1 MPPHGSMKAPA
12 KPKDMKGTFK
22 RLVSLMKDAKYKL
35 LMVLGC
41 IVVTTGISSFGIYL
55 LQPVLKML
63 EGLAAEYNQTGV
75 WPAMDGLIGLLSLMA
90 GMYLIS
96 IVCQYAQNRIMMMVS
111 TGVLNRVRKQM
122 FDHMEDLPIR
132 YFDQHTHGEI
142 MSRYTNDTDT
152 LREFFS
158 STFPQA
164 ASSFL
169 SICFALI
176 ATAICLLIGYPLAF
190 FISQLKPSTQ
200 KILIV
205 LIMLP
210 MWISLLIRTYSLMAI
225 LDNGGL
231 LNSLLEMLGLPKAK
245 IVGTSGAVILGMVY
259 DFLPYMVLPIYTS
272 ISKIDKRYLEAAQDL
287 GCNNVRTLFK
297 VVFPLS
303 VPGVISGITMVFVP
317 SISTFYISQKLGGGS
332 FDLIGDTIER
342 QFQNVSTYNI
352 GAAISLIMMILI
364 LISVAVMN
372 KFSDDEE
379 GGIIV

>member
-1 MPPHGSMKAPA
+1 MKKRSFLESFAAVPHSVWALLFIVAPLLFVVYFA
-12 KPKDMKGTFK
+12 FTDAYGNFTFDNITM
-22 RLVSLMKDAKYKL
+22 L
-35 LMVLGC
+35 
-41 IVVTTGISSFGIYL
+41 SS
-55 LQPVLKML
+55 
-63 EGLAAEYNQTGV
+63 
-75 WPAMDGLIGLLSLMA
+75 
-90 GMYLIS
+90 
-96 IVCQYAQNRIMMMVS
+96 YAHI
-111 TGVLNRVRKQM
+111 
-122 FDHMEDLPIR
+122 F
-132 YFDQHTHGEI
+132 
-142 MSRYTNDTDT
+142 
-152 LREFFS
+152 
-158 STFPQA
+158 A
-164 ASSFL
+164 L

-210 MWISLLIRTYSLMAI
+210 LWISLLIRTYSLMAI

-231 LNSLLEMLGLPKAK
+231 LNSLLSMLGLPKTK

-272 ISKIDKRYLEAAQDL
+272 ISKLDRRYLEAAQDL

-352 GAAISLIMMILI
+352 GAAISLVMMILI
-364 LISVAVMN
+364 LISVAIMN
-372 KFSDDEE
+372 KFSDDDE